1 VKQWGG
7 NRSARATHVIDQ
19 ELVIAHAFV
28 DVEGRGRMA
37 PDQIVMVL
45 ECLGKRKR
53 PKAKHQM
60 ERIGVKICDIMCP
73 TFLAVSACRVWEGG
87 HHVIHAETAAA

>member
-1 VKQWGG
+1 
-7 NRSARATHVIDQ
+7 
-19 ELVIAHAFV
+19 
-28 DVEGRGRMA
+28 MA

-73 TFLAVSACRVWEGG
+73 TFLAVSYRFHIRLTLQCMG
-87 HHVIHAETAAA
+87 TM